1 MREKINVRDICLI
14 GLFAAL
20 TAAMAQLSIPM
31 PFGVPMTM
39 QTFAVMLAGIVLGAR
54 NGALSAVIYAAA
66 GCAGF
71 PVFSNFSGGAGV
83 LFGGTG
89 GFILSF
95 PIMAWFAGLGA
106 QRKGAFNMTAGL
118 VCGTLINFLSGM
130 AGFSLVT
137 GSSLS
142 VSFSAC
148 VLPFIPGAAVK
159 SLGAALLGGK
169 IKQRVSLIQ

>member
-1 MREKINVRDICLI
+1 MREKITVRDICLI

-39 QTFAVMLAGIVLGAR
+39 QTFAVMLAGIILGAR

-66 GCAGF
+66 GCMGF
-71 PVFSNFSGGAGV
+71 PVYSNFSGGAAV
-83 LFGGTG
+83 LFGRTG

-95 PIMAWFAGLGA
+95 PVMAWFAGFGA
-106 QRKGAFNMTAGL
+106 RKKGAFFMTSGL
-118 VCGTLINFLSGM
+118 VLGTLVNFLSGM

-137 GSSLS
+137 GSSLA
-142 VSFSAC
+142 VSFSSC
-148 VLPFIPGAAVK
+148 VLPFIPGAVIKA
-159 SLGAALLGGK
+159 LGAALLGEK
-169 IKQRVSLIQ
+169 IKQRTALIS